1 MDHSLHSLV
10 NTTQEEQKN
19 FKIKLNIDKDK
30 QVITSIVLCVIAS
43 IINIFTIIIKDYSSV
58 SVSVYTYIGSL
69 ILQIIGGLL
78 VYKEDIIDLDKNKLA
93 PIIIFVLSVV
103 SEFIIILSYNKNI
116 VSDFCWILSIIFQIG
131 FNIWW
136 HIINKD

>member
-19 FKIKLNIDKDK
+19 FKLKLNIDKDK
-30 QVITSIVLCVIAS
+30 QIITSIVLCVIAS
-43 IINIFTIIIKDYSSV
+43 IINIFTIIIKDYSNL

-78 VYKEDIIDLDKNKLA
+78 VFKEDIIDMDKNKLA
-93 PIIIFVLSVV
+93 PIVIFILSII

>member
-30 QVITSIVLCVIAS
+30 QIITSIVLGVIAS
-43 IINIFTIIIKDYSSV
+43 IINIFTIIIKDYSSLNA
-58 SVSVYTYIGSL
+58 SVYTYIGSL
-69 ILQIIGGLL
+69 ILQILGGLL
-78 VYKEDIIDLDKNKLA
+78 VFKEDTIELDKNKLA
-93 PIIIFVLSVV
+93 PIIIFILSVI
-103 SEFIIILSYNKNI
+103 SEFIIIFSYNKNI
-116 VSDFCWILSIIFQIG
+116 ISDFCWILSIIFQIG